1 MKTYLLHHLLLKSAE
16 KYPDKHALIHNST
29 SITYQQLLEESH
41 KMAKLLK
48 HLGIR
53 KEERVAILLDKSIEQ
68 AIAFFGVSQ
77 AGGISLFINPILKK
91 EQVGHILADSG
102 ATFLICTGKEWQK
115 YGIETRVKTISM
127 DDGTNSLREGGPSWR
142 EFRETSDDGYHTDL
156 QISDDMAHIIYTS
169 GSTGRPKGIVL
180 THRNLIEGAEIVS
193 SYLNISNSDRI
204 ISVLPFNF
212 DYGLNQMTSSVLN
225 GASLVLHKF
234 FLPTDLLKTLEAEKI
249 TGFAGMNP
257 IWVKI
262 FNENIKLT
270 RAYDFSHLRYITSSG
285 GKVPVPII
293 EKMRKFFPAT
303 EIYLMYGLTEAFR
316 STYLPPHELEKR
328 PTSMGKAIPNVEIFV
343 VNEKGEECKPGEVGE
358 LVHRGALI
366 SRGYWNDPEKTAQV
380 FRKNPLLRGQN
391 HLNEVVVFSGDLVK
405 KDEEGFLYYISRRDE
420 MIKTMGYR
428 VSPTEVE
435 ETLHRID
442 GVADAVV
449 FGKEIETGD
458 QIVVAVIQLNTA
470 YIGKSEILVH
480 TRKHLPDY
488 MIPRELYFEK
498 EFPKT
503 ANGKIDRALLKQ
515 KYSALAP
522 PPMEEKFFAYP
533 SPLRGE
539 GKGEGG

>member
-1 MKTYLLHHLLLKSAE
+1 MNNYLLHHLLLKSAHQ
-16 KYPDKHALIHNST
+16 YPDKQALIHNSN
-29 SITYQQLLEESH
+29 SLTYQHLLQESQ
-41 KMAKLLK
+41 KMVMLLK
-48 HLGIR
+48 HLGLK

-68 AIAFFGVSQ
+68 AIAFFGISQ
-77 AGGISLFINPILKK
+77 AGGISLFINPVLKK
-91 EQVGHILADSG
+91 EQVGHILADSRT
-102 ATFLICTGKEWQK
+102 TFLICTTKEWQR
-115 YGIETRVKTISM
+115 YGLEAPVIVIYM
-127 DDGTNSLREGGPSWR
+127 DGDTENQKASGYSWR
-142 EFRETSDDGYHTDL
+142 EFKETLDDGYPKDL

-193 SYLNISNSDRI
+193 SYLGISSSDRL

-212 DYGLNQMTSSVLN
+212 DYGLNQLTSSVVN
-225 GASLVLHKF
+225 GATLVLHKF
-234 FLPTDLLKTLEAEKI
+234 FLPTDLLRILEAERI

-270 RAYDFSHLRYITSSG
+270 RHYNFSCLRYITNSG

-293 EKMRKFFPAT
+293 EKMRRFFPET

-328 PTSMGKAIPNVEIFV
+328 PTSIGKAIPNVEIFV
-343 VNEKGEECKPGEVGE
+343 LNEKGEECKPGEVGE

-380 FRKNPLLRGQN
+380 FRRNPLLRGQD

-405 KDEEGFLYYISRRDE
+405 KDEEGFLYYISRKDE

-428 VSPTEVE
+428 ISPTEVE
-435 ETLHRID
+435 DTLHRID

-470 YIGKSEILVH
+470 DVSKNEILVH
-480 TRKHLPDY
+480 MKKHLPDY

-503 ANGKIDRALLKQ
+503 ANGKIDRSMLKQ
-515 KYSALAP
+515 KYSGI
-522 PPMEEKFFAYP
+522 
-533 SPLRGE
+533 SS
-539 GKGEGG
+539 